1 MGQTLADRVLIAK
14 SSDGEMNDL
23 LREYRPF
30 ILSAVLTNSP
40 KAEEDYVQA
49 GMLAFAQAVRTFEPG
64 KGSFLSFAKLL
75 ISRRVIDCIRQD
87 TAHPELPL
95 LDQEDEE
102 SRSLIDVVSRHTYDL
117 QSEQEAR
124 REEILLLTQ
133 ELREWSLSF
142 QDLSAA
148 TPRHASTR
156 KACKEAVR
164 MLLQDE
170 EMLEA
175 FRRKK
180 ESANQGARQ
189 KAGNEA
195 QGAGGSPQVSCGG
208 SAGAQRGLPI
218 YPGIYSAGQHG
229 RRGRAVNR
237 FLILEINEG
246 CAALL
251 TADGEFRTVPA
262 QPGWSGRHGAGCR
275 LLRAC

>member
-142 QDLSAA
+142 QDL
-148 TPRHASTR
+148 
-156 KACKEAVR
+156 
-164 MLLQDE
+164 LQDE

-180 ESANQGARQ
+180 KVPI
-189 KAGNEA
+189 KALAKRLGMKPKVLEDHRRYLVA
-195 QGAGGSPQVSCGG
+195 AVLVHSGDYPFIREYIRLDSTEGGE
-208 SAGAQRGLPI
+208 GL
-218 YPGIYSAGQHG
+218 
-229 RRGRAVNR
+229 
-237 FLILEINEG
+237 
-246 CAALL
+246 
-251 TADGEFRTVPA
+251 
-262 QPGWSGRHGAGCR
+262 
-275 LLRAC
+275 